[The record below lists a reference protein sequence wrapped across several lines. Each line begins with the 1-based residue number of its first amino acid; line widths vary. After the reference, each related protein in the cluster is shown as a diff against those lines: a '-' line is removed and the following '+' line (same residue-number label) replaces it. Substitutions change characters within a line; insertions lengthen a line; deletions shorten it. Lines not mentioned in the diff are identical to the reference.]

1 MKLNLNKPTQKST
14 ASDAPA
20 KSEFWLNV
28 GYVVSV
34 ETDNGAEDS
43 FVSLPFGIPLDN
55 LKPYE
60 INSSSDT
67 FAFLR
72 MAQNNLIEAVLE
84 AAYELDPGESRVI
97 SAGDQL
103 AVELRRIKDARTDL
117 KKSDN
122 PFLRKLSF

>member
-1 MKLNLNKPTQKST
+1 MKLNLNKPAQKST

-28 GYVVSV
+28 GYEVLV
-34 ETDNGAEDS
+34 ETDNGVEDR

-72 MAQNNLIEAVLE
+72 MAQNSLIEAILE

-103 AVELRRIKDARTDL
+103 AIELRRIKDVRTDL

-122 PFLRKLSF
+122 PFLRKLKF